1 MADGDEELASYLERV
16 VPGSPLRDGLDRIV
30 RSHLGA
36 LVVLDDSPLVLAI
49 CSGGFHIDAEM
60 TPQRLSELAK
70 MDGAIVLDREARRIA
85 WANVHLIPDPS
96 TLTTETGTRHR
107 TAERVARS
115 TGVGVVSVSEEAG
128 TITLYAGDARR
139 QLQDTDSLIVRAN
152 HLLQTLERFR
162 TRSDDALGDLDRA
175 ELQEAVTLGKVAA
188 VLQRLE
194 MVVRVARSIG
204 ELLAEL
210 GSHRR
215 LLRLQLGELVA
226 GVFEERRLV
235 VLDYVAT
242 GEGDDLDAAADG
254 ALGRLS
260 LLSADQLLVL
270 EQVAA
275 ALGVRGEAAVD
286 LDVRAVP
293 RGRRL
298 LRHLPHVSLD
308 TVDGIVAHFGD
319 LARLRHASAD
329 ELAAYAGEA
338 DAALLRSGLERLQ
351 LGVDGVQRHYL
362 GSRRSA
368 SEVPPPLR

>member
-1 MADGDEELASYLERV
+1 MADGDEELTSYLERV

-36 LVVLDDSPLVLAI
+36 LVVLDDSPLVLTI

-96 TLTTETGTRHR
+96 TPTTETGTRHR

-128 TITLYAGDARR
+128 TITLYAGEVRR

-162 TRSDDALGDLDRA
+162 ARSDDVLADLDRA
-175 ELQEAVTLGKVAA
+175 ELEDSVSIGKVATI
-188 VLQRLE
+188 LQRLE

-204 ELLAEL
+204 ELVTEL

-215 LLRLQLGELVA
+215 LLRLQLGELVS

-242 GEGDDLDAAADG
+242 EEGDDLEAAADA
-254 ALGRLS
+254 ALARLN
-260 LLSADQLLVL
+260 LLSPDQLLVL

-275 ALGVRGEAAVD
+275 ALGVRDGTVD
-286 LDVRAVP
+286 LDAPLVP

-308 TVDGIVAHFGD
+308 TVDGLVAHFGD
-319 LARLRHASAD
+319 LARLQRASLD
-329 ELAAYAGEA
+329 ELVAYAGET
-338 DAALLRSGLERLQ
+338 DAALLRSGLDRLA
-351 LGVDGVQRHYL
+351 LGVDGLHNQLIRRRHPI
-362 GSRRSA
+362 
-368 SEVPPPLR
+368 SEPPPSSR